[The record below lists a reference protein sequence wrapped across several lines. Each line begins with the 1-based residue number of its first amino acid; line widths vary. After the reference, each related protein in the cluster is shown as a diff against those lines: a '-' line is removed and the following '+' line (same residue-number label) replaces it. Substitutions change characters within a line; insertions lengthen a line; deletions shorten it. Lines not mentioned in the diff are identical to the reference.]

1 MGDFDEK
8 VGMEVIKDSMDL
20 TDEDLAPDPSLN
32 EEGSEEFEGDESDT
46 DTGERQYDQQDF
58 DQQDRVPQQPQPRQQ
73 QERQQQRPDPLRQN
87 TLRFDPRATF
97 RQDKKGNLVDART
110 GEIIARAGSEARIY
124 QRVHKQASDYIQAA
138 TRNVQNQMQ
147 AERGK
152 LERAVEIGLGFE
164 KSLGEARQAL
174 QKINAFELP
183 HDQLIEAAQYYK
195 QAQSDPVGV
204 LKNLLTRAALNGID
218 ITQLGL
224 PQGAGMDL
232 KGVQDMIRREIQSAV
247 APVQQY
253 TSSQQKAQEDQQTQ
267 SQYLQQAERQ
277 VNGFFNETPE
287 AVPYMHIFH
296 AVLSQPQFQNMSL
309 GAIWDKVQLHLMRNG
324 VDPRRAPSRSQRQRL
339 SGQPTGRE
347 PPRSL
352 PNGQGM
358 APSGS
363 DGMSRGNAGPAHP
376 SMSYDAIIREVLGAN
391 GVRR

>member
-1 MGDFDEK
+1 
-8 VGMEVIKDSMDL
+8 
-20 TDEDLAPDPSLN
+20 
-32 EEGSEEFEGDESDT
+32 
-46 DTGERQYDQQDF
+46 
-58 DQQDRVPQQPQPRQQ
+58 
-73 QERQQQRPDPLRQN
+73 
-87 TLRFDPRATF
+87 
-97 RQDKKGNLVDART
+97 
-110 GEIIARAGSEARIY
+110 
-124 QRVHKQASDYIQAA
+124 
-138 TRNVQNQMQ
+138 
-147 AERGK
+147 
-152 LERAVEIGLGFE
+152 
-164 KSLGEARQAL
+164 
-174 QKINAFELP
+174 
-183 HDQLIEAAQYYK
+183 
-195 QAQSDPVGV
+195 
-204 LKNLLTRAALNGID
+204 
-218 ITQLGL
+218 
-224 PQGAGMDL
+224 MDL

-253 TSSQQKAQEDQQTQ
+253 TTSQQKAQEDQQTQ